1 MKCLF
6 CVQYWIAEE
15 VQRKR
20 QNLNPEGV
28 CVLIQEHNIP
38 KKRGLKTAHDPKE
51 LIISFSI
58 LDTLT
63 WKDSNMGSQMIFCQ
77 GK

>member
-1 MKCLF
+1 MSVLCP
-6 CVQYWIAEE
+6 I
-15 VQRKR
+15 
-20 QNLNPEGV
+20 LNCRGSTKKKTKFKPRRSL
-28 CVLIQEHNIP
+28 CSDSRTQHS

-51 LIISFSI
+51 LITSFSA